1 MTSAR
6 EAVQTV
12 ASNYGYGNRTS
23 EINSVAGL
31 FENGHSDSDIVDRLT
46 SYGLSAATAG
56 AAVTAVREMFVPQPA
71 VFDKAEACRVI
82 RSLISASDTRHNG
95 RGGYS
100 DDEVTALLVL
110 AGLEDEPDP
119 EVQVEV
125 TSQGMFNRLLDW
137 ARGQG
142 FRG

>member
-56 AAVTAVREMFVPQPA
+56 ASPGSIRR
-71 VFDKAEACRVI
+71 KA
-82 RSLISASDTRHNG
+82 
-95 RGGYS
+95 
-100 DDEVTALLVL
+100 
-110 AGLEDEPDP
+110 
-119 EVQVEV
+119 
-125 TSQGMFNRLLDW
+125 
-137 ARGQG
+137 
-142 FRG
+142 